1 MNSRGEGVVLLGA
14 QVVGVQDEHADHEGH
29 EHGDEDHHELE
40 DVLDGAAQ
48 RDLQRPEAL
57 VGRQDV
63 GDAREAQHH
72 GDGVQALRDD
82 LGVRGPPL
90 VPGWRPGK
98 RAMEGKL
105 HVNAMG

>member
-1 MNSRGEGVVLLGA
+1 MNSRGEGVVLLGP

-63 GDAREAQHH
+63 GDAGEAEHH
-72 GDGVQALRDD
+72 GHGVQTLGHQ
-82 LGVRGPPL
+82 LGVRRQPFQPRYRGDKGERPPRHAEL
-90 VPGWRPGK
+90 
-98 RAMEGKL
+98 
-105 HVNAMG
+105 